1 MLFANVKTEGDI
13 EKLKKWIIKDPV
25 FSLRLESVRKK
36 MKYPKDGVLHTDA
49 RPSPMRMPSKAE
61 ILALY
66 RELVA
71 EGVEDVN
78 LLAEM
83 SMRKIKTKSNSGVA
97 VVSLL
102 TKPFPCPGRCTY
114 CPTEENMP
122 KSYLSKEPAA
132 ARALMNDFDPYLQ
145 ITNRLKAL
153 EMNGHP
159 IDKIEMIVIGGT
171 WSFYHPVYQEEFLIG
186 CYRACNDYGK
196 ESSVFSSSALSSLP
210 KGHQSSVNTEI
221 SRRPEDRLEY
231 LLKLQDENERAKC
244 RIIGLSIETRP
255 DYITDF
261 EIERLRALG
270 VTKVEIGVQH
280 LDDDVLKLT
289 KRDMKIARVKRATE
303 KLRNAGFK
311 MVYHMMPNLHGSTPE
326 RDAAMFGEL
335 FSGEDFQPDM
345 LKIYPCMVLEHSELY
360 ETWKQG
366 GFTAYTDEELVEVV
380 RGAKK
385 FVPPYVRILRVYRDI
400 PASYVKAGSTISN
413 LRQVMDDDMKKNG
426 WQCKCIRCR
435 EIREGEVN
443 PEDFTLSRIEY
454 RTKTGLELFLSFES
468 DARSEENTRSGLQ
481 AVSPRP
487 DLVFSPNLAPRTRLA
502 AFTRLR
508 LPDKHG
514 ENALLPVLRG
524 AALIRELHTY
534 GRHTAVGDAGKQSQH
549 VGFGRRLL
557 AEAER
562 IAKDAGYSKLS
573 VISGIGVRE
582 YYRKLGYNLEETYM
596 VKSLL

>member
-1 MLFANVKTEGDI
+1 MLFEHIKTEADI
-13 EKLKKWIIKDPV
+13 EKLKKLIIKDPV
-25 FSLRLESVRKK
+25 FSARLERVRMK
-36 MKYPKDGVLHTDA
+36 MQYPKDGVRHTDTRGVA
-49 RPSPMRMPSKAE
+49 MRMPTKAE
-61 ILALY
+61 VLALY
-66 RELVA
+66 RELVE
-71 EGVEDVN
+71 EGVEHVN
-78 LLAEM
+78 PLALRAL
-83 SMRKIKTKSNSGVA
+83 RKLKTKSNSGIA

-102 TKPFPCPGRCTY
+102 TKPFPCPGRCIY

-145 ITNRLKAL
+145 VTNRLRAL

-171 WSFYHPVYQEEFLIG
+171 WSFYHPAYQEEFLIG
-186 CYRACNDYGK
+186 CYRACNEYGK
-196 ESSVFSSSALSSLP
+196 ESVVSSRQSVGNAE
-210 KGHQSSVNTEI
+210 KYKTAKE
-221 SRRPEDRLEY
+221 RLEHF
-231 LLKLQDENERAKC
+231 LKLQDENEHAKC

-261 EIERLRALG
+261 EIERLRTLG

-289 KRDMKIARVKRATE
+289 KRDMKIDRVRVSTE

-311 MVYHMMPNLHGSTPE
+311 VVYHMMPNLPGSTKE
-326 RDAAMFGEL
+326 RDVAMFGEL
-335 FSGEDFQPDM
+335 FEGLDFQPDM

-366 GFTAYTDEELVEVV
+366 GFTAYTDQELIEVV
-380 RGAKK
+380 REAKK

-400 PASYVKAGSTISN
+400 PASYIKAGSTISN
-413 LRQVMDDDMKKNG
+413 LRQEMDKDMKKNG

-443 PEDFTLSRIEY
+443 TDDFTLSSIKY
-454 RTKTGLELFLSFES
+454 RTKTGTEFFLSFES
-468 DARSEENTRSGLQ
+468 DTRSNL
-481 AVSPRP
+481 VSHGK
-487 DLVFSPNLAPRTRLA
+487 LA
-502 AFTRLR
+502 AFARLR
-508 LPDKHG
+508 LPDNHG
-514 ENALLPVLRG
+514 NDALLPVLCG

-534 GRHTAVGDAGKQSQH
+534 GRHTPVGGAGEQSQH
-549 VGFGRRLL
+549 VGFGRQLM

-562 IAKDAGYSKLS
+562 IARNAGYTKLA

-582 YYRKLGYNLEETYM
+582 YYHKLGYHLKETYM
-596 VKSLL
+596 IKNL

>member
-1 MLFANVKTEGDI
+1 MLFTNVKTDHDVD
-13 EKLKKWIIKDPV
+13 KLKKWILKDPV
-25 FSLRLESVRKK
+25 FSARLLHVREK
-36 MKYPKDGVLHTDA
+36 MNYPRDGVLHPEGKTLT
-49 RPSPMRMPSKAE
+49 MPTKAE
-61 ILALY
+61 LLALY
-66 RELVA
+66 KELVA
-71 EGVEDVN
+71 EGVEAPN
-78 LLAEM
+78 IEAELA
-83 SMRKIKTKSNSGVA
+83 MRKLKTKSNSGIA

-102 TKPFPCPGRCTY
+102 TKPFACPGRCTY

-159 IDKIEMIVIGGT
+159 VEKIEMIVIGGT
-171 WSFYHPVYQEEFLIG
+171 WSFYHPNYQEEFLIG
-186 CYRACNDYGK
+186 CYRACNDYGTD
-196 ESSVFSSSALSSLP
+196 
-210 KGHQSSVNTEI
+210 HD
-221 SRRPEDRLEY
+221 SRNEEYGDRLEY

-261 EIERLRALG
+261 EIKRLRALG

-289 KRDMKIARVKRATE
+289 KRDMKVARVKTATE

-311 MVYHMMPNLHGSTPE
+311 MVYHMMPNLPGSTPE
-326 RDAAMFGEL
+326 RDISMFGEL

-366 GFTAYTDEELVEVV
+366 GFTAYTDPELIHVMSEE
-380 RGAKK
+380 KK
-385 FVPPYVRILRVYRDI
+385 QVPAYVRILRVYRDI
-400 PASYVKAGSTISN
+400 PASYIKAGSTVSN
-413 LRQVMDDDMKKNG
+413 LRQVMDEDMKKNG

-435 EIREGEVN
+435 EIREGTVN
-443 PEDFTLSRIEY
+443 ADDFALSNITY
-454 RTKTGLELFLSFES
+454 RTQSGTEMFLSFENKTK
-468 DARSEENTRSGLQ
+468 RQ
-481 AVSPRP
+481 
-487 DLVFSPNLAPRTRLA
+487 LAS
-502 AFTRLR
+502 FTRLR
-508 LPDKHG
+508 LPDDHG
-514 ENALLPVLRG
+514 EHALLPILKG

-534 GRHTAVGDAGKQSQH
+534 GRHTKVGGDGTQSQH

-562 IAKDAGYSKLS
+562 IAKEAGYSKMAI
-573 VISGIGVRE
+573 ISGIGVRE
-582 YYRKLGYNLEETYM
+582 YYRKLGYHLEGTYM
-596 VKSLL
+596 VKSLI